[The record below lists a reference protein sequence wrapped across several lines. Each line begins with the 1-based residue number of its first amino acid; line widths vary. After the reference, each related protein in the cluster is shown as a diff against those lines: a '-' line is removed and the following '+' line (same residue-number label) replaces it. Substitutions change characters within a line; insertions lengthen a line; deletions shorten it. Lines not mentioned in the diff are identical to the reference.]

1 MIISGRHEA
10 DAVEVV
16 SAELGDDLACG
27 SLEVVSVSRGRGGGN
42 PCVGAGLPRAVSQ
55 PDDLKAPHQN
65 PYGVPDLPDKALGG
79 TTMGLHH
86 KLGYVLGG
94 KYHLPHAG
102 VHHSALLPQV
112 AAFNAPA
119 GAGALGRAARAL
131 GVRGPE
137 AVGPALF
144 DLADQLRAPT
154 SPADLGPGGRRHRG
168 GRRDRLH
175 SLYLESA
182 DLYAARSITY

>member
-1 MIISGRHEA
+1 MILLVDLWRWCQL
-10 DAVEVV
+10 VEV
-16 SAELGDDLACG
+16 AEEAIRALA
-27 SLEVVSVSRGRGGGN
+27 R
-42 PCVGAGLPRAVSQ
+42 GLPRAVSQ

-79 TTMGLHH
+79 TTMGLDH

-182 DLYAARSITY
+182 DLYAARSRLLTEAGICR